1 MRRLAVTAV
10 LTLCLLVPLA
20 STAGGSHYGITPGS
34 LAAYSGQVREW
45 AVPTPQFAR
54 DPAVAPDGSIF
65 IAVMGGNK
73 VARFDPATQRF
84 QEWSLPPNHHPHGLL
99 VDLKGTVWTTGN
111 GDGSIGHL
119 DPSTGK
125 ITRYKTPSSG
135 GGPHTLV
142 ITPDGSTVWFTL
154 QTGNRIGR
162 LDTANGR
169 ITEYPTAGGPYGLA
183 LDGAGRVWFCRMDDD
198 RVGIL
203 DPSTGRMEEL
213 ILPRGSRPRRMAA
226 APDGSIWATLYG
238 TGKLIRI
245 DTLSKR
251 IAREVALPGGA
262 DGGAYAVTVDGGGIV
277 WANEINANTLV
288 RLEPS
293 NDQLAV
299 VRLPTPDTGIRKMV
313 IDAKGRLWYM
323 GSHSGRLGVVQ

>member
-1 MRRLAVTAV
+1 MRRLSVTAV
-10 LTLCLLVPLA
+10 LTLCLLVPLGSA
-20 STAGGSHYGITPGS
+20 AGGSHYGITPGS

-45 AVPTPQFAR
+45 AVPTPEFAR

-99 VDLKGTVWTTGN
+99 VDLQGTVWTTGN
-111 GDGSIGHL
+111 GDGTIGHL
-119 DPSTGK
+119 VPATGK
-125 ITRYKTPSSG
+125 IVRHKTPSGG

-154 QTGNRIGR
+154 QAGNRIGR

-169 ITEYPTAGGPYGLA
+169 ITEYPTSGGPYGLA
-183 LDGAGRVWFCRMDDD
+183 LDGNGRVWFCRMGDD

-213 ILPRGSRPRRMAA
+213 VLPRGSRPRRMAA
-226 APDGSIWATLYG
+226 APDGSIWVTLYG

-251 IAREVALPGGA
+251 IAKEVALPGGA

-288 RLEPS
+288 RVDPS
-293 NDQLAV
+293 NDQLSV